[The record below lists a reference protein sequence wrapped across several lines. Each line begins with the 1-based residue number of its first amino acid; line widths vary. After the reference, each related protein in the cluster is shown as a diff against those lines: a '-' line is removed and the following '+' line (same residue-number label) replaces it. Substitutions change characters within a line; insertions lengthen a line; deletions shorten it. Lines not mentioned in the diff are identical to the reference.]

1 MVIDILFLLLDCIWC
16 SLSVDF
22 FLFANCR
29 FYQVGGLQCSEIK
42 DICSHYYHA
51 KSSKGLSEA
60 ELFMLWAEVL
70 AHGD

>member
-1 MVIDILFLLLDCIWC
+1 MIFFYLQTA
-16 SLSVDF
+16 DF
-22 FLFANCR
+22 K
-29 FYQVGGLQCSEIK
+29 QVGGLQCSEIK

-51 KSSKGLSEA
+51 KRSKGLSEA